1 MTGFFI
7 VASSL
12 EGIAVPPWS
21 KLTLGTPIPPRFT
34 FMGKG
39 SMTPLLEIAQE
50 GFYVRGVKVEQGP
63 DEAQAVYDA
72 FRALLNMPRDDG
84 R

>member
-1 MTGFFI
+1 MT
-7 VASSL
+7 APL

-21 KLTLGTPIPPRFT
+21 KLTLGNPIPPRFT

-63 DEAQAVYDA
+63 GEAQEVYDA
-72 FRALLNMPRDDG
+72 FRALLKMHRDDG